1 MKCGAKRNFYIP
13 CYALLI
19 NKTKIMYIN
28 IEKIIE
34 LGDNTERA
42 FFRWLDENDIGWY
55 QKGGNLKNI
64 WVFDTEQCKQV
75 KAQWN
80 EVELNEA

>member
-1 MKCGAKRNFYIP
+1 
-13 CYALLI
+13 
-19 NKTKIMYIN
+19 MYIN

-55 QKGGNLKNI
+55 QKGSNLKNI
-64 WVFDTEQCKQV
+64 WVFNYT
-75 KAQWN
+75 
-80 EVELNEA
+80 

>member
-1 MKCGAKRNFYIP
+1 
-13 CYALLI
+13 
-19 NKTKIMYIN
+19 MYIN
-28 IEKIIE
+28 IENIIE

-55 QKGGNLKNI
+55 QKGSNLKNI

-75 KAQWN
+75 KNQWN
-80 EVELNEA
+80 EVKLNEA